1 MVTEFMMGNM
11 RKTLESLRL
20 RKGDSFTEQGG
31 LLGALVMFLEIF
43 FFFFFVGAVGRV
55 ANRITS
61 LGF

>member
-43 FFFFFVGAVGRV
+43 FFFLMGAVGSV

-61 LGF
+61 LVF